1 MAKRT
6 TPYKSGWFVV
16 RAWRVLRVRKRVG
29 DRGVEERIMVWVRA
43 GNKGG
48 IVLCRRA
55 RGGTK
60 MALVMNL

>member
-1 MAKRT
+1 M
-6 TPYKSGWFVV
+6 
-16 RAWRVLRVRKRVG
+16 LRVRNRVG